1 MAETLPASSEPAS
14 SELADADKAVSAA
27 SVDVGG
33 ASPVIAQYLGI
44 KADHDDALLFFRMGD
59 FYELFFEDAV
69 AAARALD
76 ITLTKRGQHNGVDIP
91 MAGVPV
97 HAAEAYLARLIRQGF
112 RVAICEQ
119 IENPAEA
126 KARGSKAVVKRAV
139 VRVITSGTLTEDSLL
154 DARRAN
160 WLAAVGFGLGGAE
173 VAIAAADI
181 STGAFEL
188 FESHVE
194 RLSENLAALDPGE
207 LVFLDLDRDKSGLA
221 QALAHLRAAPLGRPG
236 RRAEPAQG
244 ERRLKQA
251 FGLASL
257 DGLGTFTSAELA
269 AAGLLLDYLAL
280 TQAGANAQLR
290 PPVRRQTLAR
300 VAIDP
305 ATRASLE
312 IDRSSA
318 GERKGSLVH
327 AVDRTLTAAGARMLA
342 DRLNRPLTDRVEIDA
357 RLDTVAYC
365 LDARDA
371 RNAARMELR
380 TAGDIERAR
389 TRLALGRGGPRDLA
403 AIAAGL
409 KAGERAAAR
418 LGVASGAGL
427 GSGFAGLPDQLER
440 SLAALTLSAVPQLA
454 KLANVIDRALT
465 DTPPVHTR
473 EGGYVAPGF
482 DAGLDAVRSLRSD
495 ARKLIA
501 GLEARFQQETGLTG
515 LRIKHNNVLGYF
527 IETVPKTADVLLS
540 RPDQF
545 IHRQTLV
552 SGVRFTTTELAELDG
567 RIARAVDEA
576 LAREQAIFDRLCAD
590 ITALDKE
597 LNAAATALAEL
608 DVATALA
615 EWAEETQAVR
625 PVLEES
631 GTLEIIA
638 GRHPVVEAAL
648 RKAGQGFTANDLSLD
663 AGGPDRNEPDTE
675 GKAPC
680 GTRLLVV
687 TGPNMAGKSTFLRQ
701 NALLTLMAQAG
712 AFVPARSMRLGLV
725 DRIFSR
731 VGASDDLARGRSTF
745 MVEMIETAAILNQ
758 AGPRALVILDEVG
771 RGTATFDGLAIA
783 WAVAEHLHDINRC
796 RAIFATHYHELTGL
810 AERLE
815 GGANVSLSAR
825 QKGHDLVFLH
835 AVRPGP
841 ADGSFGVQVARLAG
855 LPLVA
860 VERARQVLDQL
871 ETDAASPA
879 ARLDALPLFA
889 ANPAP
894 PAKREAS
901 EADKLLKT
909 IDPDALTAREAL
921 DLVYRLVQLGKN
933 NG

>member
-1 MAETLPASSEPAS
+1 MAETDPASAEPAG
-14 SELADADKAVSAA
+14 ADKAPSGVPAA
-27 SVDVGG
+27 VGD

-44 KADHDDALLFFRMGD
+44 KADHGDALLFFRMGD
-59 FYELFFEDAV
+59 FYELFFDDAV

-76 ITLTKRGQHNGVDIP
+76 ITLTKRGQHNGADIP

-139 VRVITSGTLTEDSLL
+139 VRVITSGTLTEEALL

-194 RLSENLAALDPGE
+194 RLSEDLAALDPGE
-207 LVFLDLDRDKSGLA
+207 LIFLELDRDKSGLA

-236 RRAEPAQG
+236 RRADPAQG

-257 DGLGTFTSAELA
+257 DGLGTFAPAELA

-290 PPVRRQTLAR
+290 PPQRRQMLAH

-312 IDRSSA
+312 IDRTNSGA
-318 GERKGSLVH
+318 GTGPGSGGHKGSLVH
-327 AVDRTLTAAGARMLA
+327 AIDRTLTSAGARMLA
-342 DRLNRPLTDRVEIDA
+342 DRLNRPLTDRAEIEA
-357 RLDTVAYC
+357 RLDTVAHC

-371 RNAARMELR
+371 RSAARVELKA
-380 TAGDIERAR
+380 AGDIERSR

-418 LGVASGAGL
+418 LGA
-427 GSGFAGLPDQLER
+427 GSGNSLASLPDQLER
-440 SLAALTLSAVPQLA
+440 ALSALTLSAVPPLA

-473 EGGYVAPGF
+473 EGGYIAPGF

-501 GLEARFQQETGLTG
+501 GLEAQLQQETGLSG
-515 LRIKHNNVLGYF
+515 LRIKYNNVLGYF
-527 IETVPKTADVLLS
+527 IEVAPKTADVLLS
-540 RPDQF
+540 RPDPF

-567 RIARAVDEA
+567 RIARAGDEA
-576 LAREQAIFDRLCAD
+576 LAREQEIFDQMCAE
-590 ITALDKE
+590 IAALAKE

-615 EWAEETQAVR
+615 EWAEEAQAVR
-625 PVLEES
+625 PVLDDS
-631 GTLEIIA
+631 GVLEIVA

-648 RKAGQGFTANDLSLD
+648 RQAGQGFTANDLSLD
-663 AGGPDRNEPDTE
+663 AGASSTD
-675 GKAPC
+675 

-796 RAIFATHYHELTGL
+796 RALFATHYHELTGL

-825 QKGHDLVFLH
+825 QKGHDLIFLH

-855 LPLVA
+855 LPLMA

-871 ETDAASPA
+871 ETDGASPA
-879 ARLDALPLFA
+879 ARLDTLPLFA

-894 PAKREAS
+894 PAPRQFS

-909 IDPDALTAREAL
+909 IDPDMLTAREAL